1 MSSAG
6 WFSLIK
12 VILKHGHFAIPAYD
26 YQKARQKELEK
37 PDSYTPVGAI
47 RKEAGFR
54 HSQSILSL
62 PILGPLTAFASYY
75 KTQRTLRTLAILS
88 TFKPNR

>member
-54 HSQSILSL
+54 HSNQFCLYH
-62 PILGPLTAFASYY
+62 P
-75 KTQRTLRTLAILS
+75 RTFNGICQLLQNSEDFENFGYPVDL
-88 TFKPNR
+88 